1 MLRETYRV
9 LTPGGRFAVSDIVVQ
24 GDLPPVLRR
33 DMESWAGCVAGAL
46 EEETYRSLLQQAGFI
61 DVEIEVTRRYS
72 LNEIAS
78 SGARASIT
86 SLSPEER
93 NAVDGRFISAFVR
106 ARKPE
111 KQEA

>member
-1 MLRETYRV
+1 
-9 LTPGGRFAVSDIVVQ
+9 VQ

-46 EEETYRSLLQQAGFI
+46 EEVTYRALLQEAGFI

-72 LNEIAS
+72 LDEVDQSGAS
-78 SGARASIT
+78 SSMAT
-86 SLSPEER
+86 LSPEER
-93 NAVDGRFISAFVR
+93 SAVDGRFISAFVR

-111 KQEA
+111 LS